1 MPSKTSTSQNST
13 QKTKPAKSGSKP
25 PSASKRRK
33 INKPNCQADGSASQQ
48 PADRIDRQ
56 KAAPE
61 PNKPQHENWPSAP
74 NQVLEVPGSGKL
86 GKIATA
92 VASDQGAT
100 MEELIEASGWQ
111 PHTVRAALSRLRK
124 RGMPII
130 LAERDG
136 RKAYRVA

>member
-13 QKTKPAKSGSKP
+13 QKTKPAKSGGKP

-33 INKPNCQADGSASQQ
+33 INKPNCQTDGSASQQ
-48 PADRIDRQ
+48 QAVQVDEQIF
-56 KAAPE
+56 APE
-61 PNKPQHENWPSAP
+61 PNTPQHETWPSAP
-74 NQVLEVPGSGKL
+74 NPVLEVPGSGKL
-86 GKIATA
+86 GKIAAT

-100 MEELIEASGWQ
+100 MEELVEASGWQ
-111 PHTVRAALSRLRK
+111 RHTIRAALSRLRK